1 MAKAVAECKCR
12 KCGATFFKE
21 AIRGNRAD
29 ADNWETW
36 AAQHYDLCPDCYKAE
51 KAEKEAEKYAVLVSK
66 YNFPTIEGVSEK
78 QIAYADKLRCKFVV
92 ANEADMDEAVN
103 FWNSVDWS
111 EIAKI
116 AEQEGKSVE
125 QITRESVDRLYLG
138 TLACLKCQNA
148 EKLIDMLK

>member
-1 MAKAVAECKCR
+1 M
-12 KCGATFFKE
+12 
-21 AIRGNRAD
+21 
-29 ADNWETW
+29 
-36 AAQHYDLCPDCYKAE
+36 
-51 KAEKEAEKYAVLVSK
+51 LVSK